1 MTGEGLG
8 QRQSVLEKTK
18 FEYSP
23 LDMSLSKS
31 FKIDNVKNFANIE
44 IDFNYN
50 SKHSFYRFYKEYNEF
65 VEMSLGYKYNKTNK
79 FTNLLTIF

>member
-1 MTGEGLG
+1 
-8 QRQSVLEKTK
+8 
-18 FEYSP
+18 
-23 LDMSLSKS
+23 MSLSKS